1 MCKKISDAHNWV
13 IANNATEP
21 TNDGTNSFLNL
32 DDSSAEDTD
41 PGILLLSD
49 GFKVNDTAAR
59 YNTDGSRYMFFAFAQ
74 LPGKY
79 GNAR

>member
-1 MCKKISDAHNWV
+1 M
-13 IANNATEP
+13 
-21 TNDGTNSFLNL
+21 NL